1 MVTKK
6 LLNLNKN
13 KLETIKINEAVKSN
27 LKTQSNLF
35 GSKDKETEERLLKEL
50 RAENLS
56 KNDIL
61 AIIIA
66 TFEIIMPFIL
76 VLIAAVFLVIFL
88 FSR

>member
-1 MVTKK
+1 MFRR
-6 LLNLNKN
+6 N
-13 KLETIKINEAVKSN
+13 KLKEKRI
-27 LKTQSNLF
+27 
-35 GSKDKETEERLLKEL
+35 DKETEERLLKEL

-66 TFEIIMPFIL
+66 TFQILMPFIL
-76 VLIAAVFLVIFL
+76 VLIVALFLVIFL

>member
-1 MVTKK
+1 MFMR
-6 LLNLNKN
+6 N
-13 KLETIKINEAVKSN
+13 KLKEKR
-27 LKTQSNLF
+27 L
-35 GSKDKETEERLLKEL
+35 DKETEERLLKEL

-66 TFEIIMPFIL
+66 TFQVLMPFIL
-76 VLIAAVFLVIFL
+76 VLIAALFLVIFL

>member
-1 MVTKK
+1 MFGQ
-6 LLNLNKN
+6 N
-13 KLETIKINEAVKSN
+13 KLKEKR
-27 LKTQSNLF
+27 L
-35 GSKDKETEERLLKEL
+35 DKETEEKLLKEL

-66 TFEIIMPFIL
+66 TFQILIPFIL
-76 VLIAAVFLVIFL
+76 VLIVALFLVIFL

>member
-1 MVTKK
+1 MFGQ
-6 LLNLNKN
+6 N
-13 KLETIKINEAVKSN
+13 KLKGKR
-27 LKTQSNLF
+27 L
-35 GSKDKETEERLLKEL
+35 DKETEEKLLKEL

-66 TFEIIMPFIL
+66 TFQILIPFIL
-76 VLIAAVFLVIFL
+76 VLIVALLLVIFL

>member
-1 MVTKK
+1 MFGR
-6 LLNLNKN
+6 N
-13 KLETIKINEAVKSN
+13 KLKEKR
-27 LKTQSNLF
+27 L
-35 GSKDKETEERLLKEL
+35 DKETEERLLKEL

>member
-1 MVTKK
+1 MFGR
-6 LLNLNKN
+6 N
-13 KLETIKINEAVKSN
+13 KLKEKR
-27 LKTQSNLF
+27 L
-35 GSKDKETEERLLKEL
+35 DKETEERLLKEL

-66 TFEIIMPFIL
+66 TFQVLMPFIL
-76 VLIAAVFLVIFL
+76 VLIAALFLVIFL

>member
-1 MVTKK
+1 MFRR
-6 LLNLNKN
+6 N
-13 KLETIKINEAVKSN
+13 KLKEKR
-27 LKTQSNLF
+27 L
-35 GSKDKETEERLLKEL
+35 DKETEERLLKEL

-66 TFEIIMPFIL
+66 TFQILIPFIL
-76 VLIAAVFLVIFL
+76 VLIGALFLVIFL

>member
-1 MVTKK
+1 MFRR
-6 LLNLNKN
+6 N
-13 KLETIKINEAVKSN
+13 KLKEKRI
-27 LKTQSNLF
+27 
-35 GSKDKETEERLLKEL
+35 DKETEERLLKEL

>member
-1 MVTKK
+1 MFRR
-6 LLNLNKN
+6 NQ
-13 KLETIKINEAVKSN
+13 
-27 LKTQSNLF
+27 LKEKRL
-35 GSKDKETEERLLKEL
+35 DKETEERLLKEL

-66 TFEIIMPFIL
+66 TFQILMPFIL
-76 VLIAAVFLVIFL
+76 VLIVALFLVIFL

>member
-1 MVTKK
+1 MFGQ
-6 LLNLNKN
+6 N
-13 KLETIKINEAVKSN
+13 KLKEKR
-27 LKTQSNLF
+27 L
-35 GSKDKETEERLLKEL
+35 DKETEEKLLKEL

-66 TFEIIMPFIL
+66 TFQILIPFIL
-76 VLIAAVFLVIFL
+76 VLIVALLLVIFL

>member
-1 MVTKK
+1 MFGQ
-6 LLNLNKN
+6 N
-13 KLETIKINEAVKSN
+13 KLKEKR
-27 LKTQSNLF
+27 L
-35 GSKDKETEERLLKEL
+35 DKETEEKLLKEL

-66 TFEIIMPFIL
+66 TFQILIPFIL
-76 VLIAAVFLVIFL
+76 VLIAALFLVIFL